1 MKLTNKALLL
11 KISVIF
17 IILGVSLSSKAS
29 NKFFSEF
36 DIEELN
42 PKNFL
47 EQIEKETKPKIE
59 ENKYLQLKSIEDL
72 PKFLQHN
79 NLNEDEGV
87 EILTKFLIVDD
98 LSIKK
103 LGAIYDQ
110 TGFDGLNQDEIKASA
125 GTDDRLIQR
134 SKSSGNIYVSH
145 IYFKISLEQNTRI
158 CIMKLMEQKLRIVK

>member
-1 MKLTNKALLL
+1 MMFVNNKLLL
-11 KISVIF
+11 FNISILF
-17 IILGVSLSSKAS
+17 IIFGFALSNQVS

-36 DIEELN
+36 DLEELN

-59 ENKYLQLKSIEDL
+59 ETKYLQLKSIEDL

-110 TGFDGLNQDEIKASA
+110 TGFDGLNQDEIKAPA

-134 SKSSGNIYVSH
+134 SKSSGNIYVSFN
-145 IYFKISLEQNTRI
+145 IL
-158 CIMKLMEQKLRIVK
+158 